1 MGLDLHVP
9 GRNTALRAVS
19 VVMVPTT
26 LLPVRSGLV
35 SAGSRISFALWFPLT
50 VYAVARLIDAV
61 FIMIAARHQIDLPV
75 GGNVYGSVTSNWDGQ
90 WYARIAAQ
98 GYPSTIP
105 RDVNGHAIQN
115 EWGFYPVYPFL
126 VGAIMRISGL
136 GFTVVAPILSTLLG
150 AAAVTVM
157 FRLVCQVAGR
167 FAASATV
174 ILTCTY
180 MAAPAMQIAY
190 TDSLGLLLVCTA
202 LLLLVN
208 RRYGWLVPVLLALAL
223 TRAVALALVPVLV
236 VHGLSRY
243 RRRAVEPFPVRDRW
257 RLVSLAGLAV
267 GVTGLWPTIAAVTT
281 GDLKAYTETMSAWGK
296 TGQLPVLIEFPAFA
310 WAQGGV
316 VGLLALLSIIGFIA
330 TIVLRSGARAWGPE
344 VRAWAGFYPLYLLL
358 ATAPGSSN
366 VRHLLLAFPLL
377 WPFPDEA
384 TSAGDRRR
392 RTAMVVVLAIFGL
405 LTQWVWISQFLVLT
419 GPPKGRPYP

>member
-1 MGLDLHVP
+1 M
-9 GRNTALRAVS
+9 VS
-19 VVMVPTT
+19 LAT
-26 LLPVRSGLV
+26 LSPVRAGLV
-35 SAGSRISFALWFPLT
+35 SASSRISFAVWFPLM
-50 VYAVARLIDAV
+50 VYAVARLVDVV
-61 FIMIAARHQIDLPV
+61 FIMIAARDQIDLPV
-75 GGNVYGSVTSNWDGQ
+75 GGNVYGSVTTNWDGQ
-90 WYARIAAQ
+90 WYSRIADN

-115 EWGFYPVYPFL
+115 EWGFYPVYPMV

-136 GFTVVAPILSTLLG
+136 GFTVVAPVLSTLLG

-157 FRLVCQVAGR
+157 FALVSQVAGR
-167 FAASATV
+167 FAACATV

-190 TDSLGLLLVCTA
+190 TDSLGLLLVCSA

-208 RRYGWLVPVLLALAL
+208 RRYGWLVPVLVTLAL
-223 TRAVALALVPVLV
+223 TRAVALAFVPVLL

-243 RRRAVEPFPVRDRW
+243 RRRAVEPFPTADRW
-257 RLVSLAGLAV
+257 RLVALAGLAIA
-267 GVTGLWPTIAAVTT
+267 VTGLWPAIAALTT
-281 GDLKAYTETMSAWGK
+281 GNPKAYPETMSAWGK
-296 TGQLPVLIEFPAFA
+296 TGQLPVLVEFPAFA

-316 VGLLALLSIIGFIA
+316 LGLLALMGIIGFVA
-330 TIVLRSGARAWGPE
+330 TMVLRSGARAWGPE
-344 VRAWAGFYPLYLLL
+344 VRSWAGFYPLYLLL

-366 VRHLLLAFPLL
+366 VRHLLLAFPLM

-384 TSAGDRRR
+384 TTASDRRR
-392 RTAMVVVLAIFGL
+392 RTALVILLAAFGL
-405 LTQWVWISQFLVLT
+405 LTQWVWISYFLVLS

>member
-1 MGLDLHVP
+1 
-9 GRNTALRAVS
+9 
-19 VVMVPTT
+19 
-26 LLPVRSGLV
+26 
-35 SAGSRISFALWFPLT
+35 
-50 VYAVARLIDAV
+50 
-61 FIMIAARHQIDLPV
+61 
-75 GGNVYGSVTSNWDGQ
+75 
-90 WYARIAAQ
+90 
-98 GYPSTIP
+98 
-105 RDVNGHAIQN
+105 
-115 EWGFYPVYPFL
+115 
-126 VGAIMRISGL
+126 
-136 GFTVVAPILSTLLG
+136 
-150 AAAVTVM
+150 
-157 FRLVCQVAGR
+157 
-167 FAASATV
+167 
-174 ILTCTY
+174 
-180 MAAPAMQIAY
+180 
-190 TDSLGLLLVCTA
+190 
-202 LLLLVN
+202 
-208 RRYGWLVPVLLALAL
+208 
-223 TRAVALALVPVLV
+223 
-236 VHGLSRY
+236 
-243 RRRAVEPFPVRDRW
+243 
-257 RLVSLAGLAV
+257 
-267 GVTGLWPTIAAVTT
+267 
-281 GDLKAYTETMSAWGK
+281 MSAWGK

>member
-1 MGLDLHVP
+1 M
-9 GRNTALRAVS
+9 A
-19 VVMVPTT
+19 PTT
-26 LLPVRSGLV
+26 LSTVPSGL
-35 SAGSRISFALWFPLT
+35 AAARSRISFATWFPLT
-50 VYAVARLIDAV
+50 VYAVARLVDVV

-75 GGNVYGSVTSNWDGQ
+75 GDNVYGSVTSNNWDGQ
-90 WYARIAAQ
+90 WYSRIADN

-115 EWGFYPVYPFL
+115 EWGFYPVYPFF

-136 GFTVVAPILSTLLG
+136 GFTVVAPVLSTLLG

-157 FRLVCQVAGR
+157 FRLVSQVAGR
-167 FAASATV
+167 FAACATV
-174 ILTCTY
+174 LLTCTY

-190 TDSLGLLLVCTA
+190 TDSMGLLLVCSA

-208 RRYGWLVPVLLALAL
+208 RQYGWLVPVLVTLAL
-223 TRAVALALVPVLV
+223 TRAVALAFVPVLV

-243 RRRAVEPFPVRDRW
+243 RARAVDPFPIRDRW
-257 RLVSLAGLAV
+257 RLAALAGLAV
-267 GVTGLWPTIAAVTT
+267 AVTGLWPTIAALTT

-310 WAQGGV
+310 WVYGGV
-316 VGLLALLSIIGFIA
+316 PGVAGLLAIIALIA
-330 TIVLRSGARAWGPE
+330 TIALHRGARAWGPE

-366 VRHLLLAFPLL
+366 VRHLLLAFPLM

-384 TSAGDRRR
+384 ISASDRRR
-392 RTAMVVVLAIFGL
+392 RAALVAVLAIFGL
-405 LTQWVWISQFLVLT
+405 LAQWIWISEFLVVS
-419 GPPKGRPYP
+419 GPAKGRPFP